1 MYYEKSDNTQDYRVI
16 VGHAS
21 VMVSGRSRDEAIQ
34 NARMRLCIEMPRMWD
49 VIESLDARSFQI
61 QPLNQIPDADPK

>member
-1 MYYEKSDNTQDYRVI
+1 MYYEKPDNTQCYKVI
-16 VGHAS
+16 VGHTS

-49 VIESLDARSFQI
+49 VIENLDPRSFQI
-61 QPLNQIPDADPK
+61 QPLNQIPDAD